1 MKYYLI
7 HDDRRGKPVQI
18 IAIPLGSA
26 GEFEEL
32 MNNNSRLSF
41 EVLTGYNSVLNL
53 VVALRELAEAQDNDQ
68 H

>member
-32 MNNNSRLSF
+32 MNNNPRLRF
-41 EVLTGYNSVLNL
+41 EILTGYNGVFNI
-53 VVALRELAEAQDNDQ
+53 VGALMELAEAQDDD
-68 H
+68 